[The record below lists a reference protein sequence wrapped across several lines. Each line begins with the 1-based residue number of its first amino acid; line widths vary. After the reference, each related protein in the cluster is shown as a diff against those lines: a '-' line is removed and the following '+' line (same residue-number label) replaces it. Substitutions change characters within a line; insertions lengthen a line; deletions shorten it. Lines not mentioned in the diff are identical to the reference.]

1 VVQSGSTQEDQFA
14 VNSLS
19 SEGDSTHLELT
30 LSPADYQGLL
40 DELAQA
46 QKLDRERVSRIRH
59 LEEALDQALQC
70 LDDLRSQLQEQSFL
84 EEQLATT
91 EDYSHV
97 QQQAI
102 IRFKLQLAEQQQ
114 ALEIKA
120 LETQQRDQAI
130 QELMATIESMTQA
143 QQQELERLRS
153 YIAQDQVEGQNHRQL
168 LSQQIQELQTVLASR
183 QQRISDLESETL
195 SARTLT
201 ASLREQLATAQQQ
214 IKDLSVRL
222 RQHQADWAQLETQLA
237 EAQERTHAT
246 TKPPSIALSSQL
258 ATSQELSLSHRR
270 IETLENQLAQ
280 QVRLHSHW
288 QQSHHQL
295 EEERDRL
302 QTRLTNLE
310 HQAAEMQEQ
319 ILHQAQQATEYETA
333 VQYWKDR
340 HTASTRQL
348 CQIRELVEHAA
359 QQANLAIE
367 HHSRPDQAAFSQA
380 AFSDFLNALLANLPT
395 TAEPSPPSIALPRLH
410 PPELPDFLTRRRTRI
425 KEQGS

>member
-14 VNSLS
+14 VNSLP

-46 QKLDRERVSRIRH
+46 QKLDRERVSRIRN

-70 LDDLRSQLQEQSFL
+70 LDDLRSQLQEQGFL

-114 ALEIKA
+114 ALDVKV

-168 LSQQIQELQTVLASR
+168 LSQQIHELQTVLASR

-237 EAQERTHAT
+237 KAQERTHAA
-246 TKPPSIALSSQL
+246 TKPPSIALSSQV
-258 ATSQELSLSHRR
+258 ATVSQELSLSHRR

-288 QQSHHQL
+288 QQSHQQM
-295 EEERDRL
+295 EAERDRL
-302 QTRLTNLE
+302 QNRLTNLE

-319 ILHQAQQATEYETA
+319 ILQQAQQATEYETA

-340 HTASTRQL
+340 YTASARQL
-348 CQIRELVEHAA
+348 CQIREFVEHAA
-359 QQANLAIE
+359 QQANLAVE
-367 HHSRPDQAAFSQA
+367 HHPHSDQA
-380 AFSDFLNALLANLPT
+380 AFSDFINTLLATLPANT
-395 TAEPSPPSIALPRLH
+395 ESSTSSIALPRLH
-410 PPELPDFLTRRRTRI
+410 PPELPDFLMRRRTRI